1 MEAQVES
8 TAPGARNMPASS
20 RNEVDTGRFRRGH
33 GSSIE
38 GTLVRWIFLGCALIS
53 IFTTLGIIFLL
64 LGQSVGFFREVS
76 IWEFLSG
83 TRWTPILKPTAFG
96 VLPLV
101 AGTLLVTVLAAMV
114 ALPIGLATA
123 IYLAEYAPDKARRIL
138 KPLIEILAGIPT
150 VVYGYFALTFVTP
163 QLQRL
168 FPDMIVFNALSAG
181 VVMGIMIIPMVSS
194 LSEDAMISVPRS
206 LRQASYALGAT
217 KLETSIKVVVPAALS
232 GIVAS
237 FILAISRAIGETMLV
252 TIAAGATPR
261 ITANPL
267 ESIQTMTA
275 YIAQLAQGEASH
287 DSVEYKTIFAVGL
300 LLFLMTLLLNLL
312 GHWVVRRW
320 RQTY

>member
-8 TAPGARNMPASS
+8 TAPGARKMPASS
-20 RNEVDTGRFRRGH
+20 RNEVDTGRFRRGR

-38 GTLVRWIFLGCALIS
+38 GTIIRWTFFGCALIS
-53 IFTTLGIIFLL
+53 IFTTLGIVFILI
-64 LGQSVGFFREVS
+64 GQSIGFFSEVS
-76 IWEFLSG
+76 IVEFLTG

-114 ALPIGLATA
+114 AIPVGLGTA
-123 IYLAEYAPDKARRIL
+123 IYLAEYAPDKARRVL

-181 VVMGIMIIPMVSS
+181 VVMGVMIIPMVSS

-237 FILAISRAIGETMLV
+237 FILAISRGHRRDD
-252 TIAAGATPR
+252 AGDHRSGSYP
-261 ITANPL
+261 
-267 ESIQTMTA
+267 
-275 YIAQLAQGEASH
+275 
-287 DSVEYKTIFAVGL
+287 
-300 LLFLMTLLLNLL
+300 
-312 GHWVVRRW
+312 
-320 RQTY
+320 TYYSKSA